1 MRQPVATDRP
11 ETAVTQVTLT
21 DSQRQVQTYDFQR
34 RDALERSRLRLLQPL
49 LEVLAHRVAGALTG
63 LLQTPVK
70 VDVGEL
76 EQQRWDEYVNGLPE
90 PTFLTGA
97 TIVPTGG
104 RVVLHIPLPLSTALV
119 EIRLGGSGM
128 GPTIERPLTEIE
140 QRLVAEVARGVLA
153 EVPRAFSSAM
163 DVTLGATSS
172 VQSGMFLPG
181 ASTPSEMCL
190 LVVLKVELNERV
202 EQVAS
207 LCLPLLVLL
216 PLLDAI
222 ERLDKVDLSEESGTS
237 ATMVRE
243 RLLVTDL
250 EVRVHWPEVWLSP
263 EDLLSLVP
271 GDVVRLHRSRAMPI
285 VVSAG
290 GIRYCDAVPTTRNK
304 AVACM
309 VVES

>member
-1 MRQPVATDRP
+1 M
-11 ETAVTQVTLT
+11 TQVTLT
-21 DSQRQVQTYDFQR
+21 DSQRQVQPYDFQR

-49 LEVLAHRVAGALTG
+49 LEVLTHRVAGALTS

-70 VDVGEL
+70 VDIGDL

-104 RVVLHIPLPLSTALV
+104 RIVLHIPLPLSTALV
-119 EIRLGGSGM
+119 EIRLGGSGL
-128 GPTIERPLTEIE
+128 GPPIERHMTEVE
-140 QRLVAEVARGVLA
+140 QRLVAEVARGVLS

-172 VQSGMFLPG
+172 VQSGLFLPG
-181 ASTPSEMCL
+181 ASTPNEMCL
-190 LVVLKVELNERV
+190 LVVLKVEINERV
-202 EQVAS
+202 LQEAS

-222 ERLDKVDLSEESGTS
+222 ERLDKVDLTEETGS
-237 ATMVRE
+237 AAHLVRE

-250 EVRVHWPEVWLSP
+250 EIRAHWPEVWLSP

-271 GDVVRLHRSRAMPI
+271 GDVVRLHRARTMPI

-290 GIRYCDAVPTTRNK
+290 GIRFCDAVPTTRNK